1 MSKWLDHR
9 TGYKKVLD
17 ALLIEE
23 IPGGAKWRYVW
34 GSCLAFVFGIQLL
47 TGVLLMTAYSPG
59 DSTAWGSVY
68 FIQYQ
73 MDFGWLIRGL
83 HHFGSQAMVVL
94 LGLHMLQV
102 VIAGAQLPP
111 REINWWLGLALMG
124 CILGLSLTGYLLPW
138 DQKGYWATQV
148 ATSIAGNLP
157 GIGSFVKRILVGG
170 PEYGNQTLTRF
181 YALHVGVLPP
191 LIIVLLVMHI
201 VLFRRHGIT
210 APKNAEGEGWFW
222 PDQAFKDLL
231 ACLAIFGV
239 MLSVVVFG
247 GQGNKQEPPKSA
259 EHAEVSLYEKLA
271 HGGREGRGANLDAP
285 ADPQEQYPAR
295 PEWYFLFLFQLLKYY
310 EGDLILVGTVVIP
323 NGVGVVLFLLP
334 LLGYGPMRPFGHVV
348 GVLVVTFVLAAA
360 GSLTCLALA
369 DDNPDSVA
377 RLLLEKIAFIAIPTA
392 GGVLLTYLG
401 LLAVLPKGGFR
412 RVVNALGVAALTV
425 VALVIGSGI
434 YGAVSGD
441 IPEKAQVELAKEIKE
456 TAQAPSEKTIKAQA
470 FHKQVEHAEA
480 SAARAVQLAQPPSG
494 IPEGGA
500 ALLLRR
506 DPMTAGKRLFKQH
519 CAVCHYFK
527 GVSEPGDKITASDL
541 TDFGTKEWIRALLE
555 NAGDDRFFGHTGLTG
570 MRGWSTKHRQYRDG
584 LQEEIAGRPG
594 KDGKLSTRSQDELKK
609 ELSDYDA
616 WVDGVADW
624 LASHPVGDPKA
635 VPKTAEEKKF
645 AAGYALF
652 DNQKIKRR
660 CSDCHSMGGKEP
672 AEAPDLTGYGSADW
686 IRLMIEAPGHPL
698 RHGTRNVM
706 PAFRNEEGPGSEILL
721 QALAKEAGEKYI
733 PLTDVDRELI
743 IRFLTRDDRLVFF
756 GRPITGP
763 DEKKKN

>member
-1 MSKWLDHR
+1 
-9 TGYKKVLD
+9 
-17 ALLIEE
+17 
-23 IPGGAKWRYVW
+23 
-34 GSCLAFVFGIQLL
+34 
-47 TGVLLMTAYSPG
+47 
-59 DSTAWGSVY
+59 
-68 FIQYQ
+68 
-73 MDFGWLIRGL
+73 
-83 HHFGSQAMVVL
+83 MVVL

-124 CILGLSLTGYLLPW
+124 AILGLSLTGYLLPW

-157 GIGSFVKRILVGG
+157 GIGSFVKRVLVGG
-170 PEYGNQTLTRF
+170 PEYGNHTLTRF

-201 VLFRRHGIT
+201 VLFRRHGVT
-210 APKNAEGEGWFW
+210 APKDAEGEGWFW

-239 MLSVVVFG
+239 LLGVVVFG
-247 GQGNKQEPPKSA
+247 GQGNKQEPPKGA
-259 EHAEVSLYEKLA
+259 QTAEVSLYEKMA
-271 HGGREGRGANLDAP
+271 HGGRDGRGANLDAP

-310 EGDLILVGTVVIP
+310 EGDLILIGTVVIP

-334 LLGYGPMRPFGHVV
+334 LLGYGAMRPFGHVV
-348 GVLVVTFVLAAA
+348 GVIVVTAVLAAA

-369 DDNPDSVA
+369 DDNPDPLA
-377 RLLLEKIAFIAIPTA
+377 RVLLEKIAFIAIPVSA
-392 GGVLLTYLG
+392 GVLLTYLG
-401 LLAVLPKGGFR
+401 LLGLLPKGGFR
-412 RVVNALGVAALTV
+412 RVVYVGGVVVLTV
-425 VALVIGSGI
+425 LALMVGGGV
-434 YGAVSGD
+434 YGALSD
-441 IPEKAQVELAKEIKE
+441 AIPEQARAELAKETTE
-456 TAQAPSEKTIKAQA
+456 TASAPSEKTTKALA
-470 FHKQVEHAEA
+470 FRKQVEHAEA
-480 SAARAVQLAQPPSG
+480 SAARAVQIAQPPSG

-506 DPMTAGKRLFKQH
+506 DPMTTGKKLFKQH
-519 CAVCHYFK
+519 CAVCHYYK

-555 NAGDDRFFGHTGLTG
+555 NAGDDRFFGHTNLTG
-570 MRGWSTKHRQYRDG
+570 MRGWSNKHREYRQG
-584 LQEEIAGRPG
+584 LQDDIDGRPR
-594 KDGKLSTRSQDELKK
+594 KDGQLSTRSQAELKK
-609 ELSDYDA
+609 ELADYDA
-616 WVDGVADW
+616 WVDGVAGW
-624 LASHPVGDPKA
+624 LATHPVGDPKA

-645 AAGYALF
+645 AEGYALF

-660 CSDCHSMGGKEP
+660 CSDCHSFGGKEP
-672 AEAPDLTGYGSADW
+672 GEAPDLTGYGSADW
-686 IRLMIEAPGHPL
+686 ARLMIVAPGHPL
-698 RHGTRNVM
+698 RYGTRNGM
-706 PAFRNEEGPGSEILL
+706 PAFRNEEGAGSEILL

-733 PLTDVDRELI
+733 PLSDVDRELI
-743 IRFLTRDDRLVFF
+743 LRFLTRDERLVFF